1 MHPRTII
8 DYMFVFT
15 NTNSIANQF
24 IAELRDIHVQQDSF
38 RFRTNMER
46 LGSLFAYEIS
56 KQLSYSQTSVK
67 TPLGEAPTQLLTKQP
82 VLATILRA
90 SLPLYNGFL
99 SIFDKSESAFI
110 GAYRGAHKADNSF
123 DIVQGYTA
131 TPSLQD
137 RVLILIDPMLATG
150 KSMVSTYEQLLRY
163 GTPAQLHIVSIIAS
177 KPGIAYV
184 QEALPQAKL
193 WMGDVDEE
201 MNHKSYIVPGL
212 GDAGDLAFGEKL

>member
-1 MHPRTII
+1 
-8 DYMFVFT
+8 MFVFT

-24 IAELRDIHVQQDSF
+24 IAELRDVNIQQDSF

-46 LGSLFAYEIS
+46 LGGLFAYEIS
-56 KQLSYSQTSVK
+56 KQLDYSQISVT
-67 TPLGEAPTQLLTKQP
+67 TPLGEASMQLPSKQP
-82 VLATILRA
+82 ILATILRA

-99 SIFDKSESAFI
+99 NIFDKSESAFI
-110 GAYRGAHKADNSF
+110 GAYRGAHKEDNSF

-163 GTPAQLHIVSIIAS
+163 GTPAELHIVSIIAS
-177 KPGIAYV
+177 KQGVAYV
-184 QEALPQAKL
+184 QGALPHAKL
-193 WMGDVDEE
+193 WMGDIDEE
-201 MNHKSYIVPGL
+201 MNQKSYIIPGL

>member
-1 MHPRTII
+1 
-8 DYMFVFT
+8 MFVFT

-24 IAELRDIHVQQDSF
+24 IAELRDVKIQQDSF

-56 KQLSYSQTSVK
+56 KQLDYSQTSVT
-67 TPLGEAPTQLLTKQP
+67 TPLGEASMQLPSQQP
-82 VLATILRA
+82 ILATILRA

-99 SIFDKSESAFI
+99 NIFDKSESAFI
-110 GAYRGAHKADNSF
+110 GAYRGAHKEDNSF

-163 GTPAQLHIVSIIAS
+163 GTPAELHIVSIIAS
-177 KPGIAYV
+177 KQGVAYV
-184 QEALPQAKL
+184 QDALPQAKL
-193 WMGDVDEE
+193 WMGDIDEE
-201 MNHKSYIVPGL
+201 MNQKSYIIPGL

>member
-1 MHPRTII
+1 
-8 DYMFVFT
+8 MFVFT
-15 NTNSIANQF
+15 HTNSIANQF
-24 IAELRDIHVQQDSF
+24 IAELRDINVQQDSF

-56 KQLSYSQTSVK
+56 KGLSYTETSVK
-67 TPLGEAPTQLLTKQP
+67 TPLGEASTHLLTQQP

-99 SIFDKSESAFI
+99 RIFDKSESAFI
-110 GAYRGAHKADNSF
+110 GAYRSPHKADNSF

-150 KSMVSTYEQLLRY
+150 KSMVSTYEQLLKY

-177 KPGIAYV
+177 KEGIAYV
-184 QEALPQAKL
+184 QDALPQAKL

-201 MNHKSYIVPGL
+201 MNQKSYIIPGL